1 MRRAGARRARACES
15 FSKRLGAFGGKSDF
29 CARAHGCRTT
39 HAGAFAGEPI
49 LQDSSR
55 APSPTPRGAL
65 GPSRR
70 STREPPPSA
79 PSSRLGRPASA
90 PRRARGRA
98 VSAPARVGAP
108 RAAASLARPRRAE
121 SRSPAA
127 ARPSRR
133 APPPAPRAPLANA
146 DVMPGASRRP
156 LPFTRARP
164 PRASASTTRHPP
176 SFNSPIFSPRH
187 PRPRAGV
194 ADSTRPSHVGRVPGE
209 RRARFFPPNDSIRF
223 DSVRLAPRL
232 RPTLTPSAPSPPS
245 RRTKHRQRLRNR
257 RRAARPRRPTARSRR
272 RRTRRARD
280 GG

>member
-146 DVMPGASRRP
+146 DVMPGANRRP
-156 LPFTRARP
+156 LPSLERVHPAR
-164 PRASASTTRHPP
+164 
-176 SFNSPIFSPRH
+176 
-187 PRPRAGV
+187 PRPRPGIPRL
-194 ADSTRPSHVGRVPGE
+194 STAQFSRPRIRGRGRALPTRRKSSHVGRVPGE
-209 RRARFFPPNDSIRF
+209 TRARVFSLRTIRFDSIRF
-223 DSVRLAPRL
+223 GSPLV
-232 RPTLTPSAPSPPS
+232 SARPSPPPPPPLP
-245 RRTKHRQRLRNR
+245 RVERNIDR
-257 RRAARPRRPTARSRR
+257 
-272 RRTRRARD
+272 
-280 GG
+280 G

>member
-194 ADSTRPSHVGRVPGE
+194 ADSMTRPSHVGRVP
-209 RRARFFPPNDSIRF
+209 ARDARVFPLRTIRF
-223 DSVRLAPRL
+223 DSA
-232 RPTLTPSAPSPPS
+232 
-245 RRTKHRQRLRNR
+245 
-257 RRAARPRRPTARSRR
+257 RRAARPSPPPPPPLPRVERNIDR
-272 RRTRRARD
+272 
-280 GG
+280 G